1 MCTGS
6 GSPPAASLAAS
17 WSAGSS
23 IQASPVSVEKN
34 TRGPMVTMRPSC
46 SAARRWIERTS
57 LARCKLSRDS
67 RGVVDSCRVLRSVM
81 GSIPAQAPC
90 SRRSHHWSAQPSRRG
105 QMEIFTKLFGS
116 LLVFV
121 YHCFDRIVIHGYL
134 SALTRPEQVVHFVRE
149 LLGIPVVSKEVLSHR
164 TNDYQSWVEAFARN
178 HKIPIEWAGKGV
190 RKEDYVLPALRRMEK
205 RKAYGVYFIFKS
217 MEQGRTFRIS
227 VPKYPT
233 QDPNYRILAH
243 QTSRFTHYYFY
254 VRDEVLGPIIIR
266 VASFFPFH
274 ATYWLNGH
282 SFIEREL
289 KRAGIG
295 FHKND
300 NAFLAVDDVAAL
312 QAAADRLSPAV
323 IRKQLDY
330 WTLIL
335 GPKFSKKER
344 SEMGLS
350 RFYSIAQIEY
360 CRNFIFKRH
369 FPIHKIFER
378 SCEIGLWRLT
388 AHRISEIFGVRL
400 NKRLRGKLATVIE
413 QIEHGHHVFRA
424 YWKNSFLKQ
433 YEKFSRFLRNELV
446 SNNLHDFGLKKGL
459 NHLDVVRKRFQIITD
474 RFAGFQAQ
482 SLNVHA
488 DFPLL
493 QRIALPLTIGMVRV
507 PGIKIQDTRI
517 IRLLEVLLHG
527 GNTVGGWTAT
537 QIHEAVLTTFQL
549 SAKNYRL
556 NQLRYDLRKLKGH
569 GLLERDGRRYAY
581 RLSAKGLQVAL
592 LFLFFHKR
600 LCGPLANSRFHH
612 KPDPACR
619 PNSKLEA
626 AYHKA
631 DKAIQDIVDLLAA
644 A

>member
-1 MCTGS
+1 MERFIQLF
-6 GSPPAASLAAS
+6 ADFLSL
-17 WSAGSS
+17 
-23 IQASPVSVEKN
+23 
-34 TRGPMVTMRPSC
+34 
-46 SAARRWIERTS
+46 
-57 LARCKLSRDS
+57 
-67 RGVVDSCRVLRSVM
+67 
-81 GSIPAQAPC
+81 
-90 SRRSHHWSAQPSRRG
+90 
-105 QMEIFTKLFGS
+105 
-116 LLVFV
+116 V

-134 SALTRPEQVVHFVRE
+134 SGLSRPEQVVYFFRQV
-149 LLGIPVVSKEVLSHR
+149 LGIPVVSKEILSQR
-164 TNDYQSWVEAFARN
+164 TNDYRDWVEAYARN
-178 HKIPIEWAGKGV
+178 RKIPIEWAEKGT

-205 RKAYGVYFIFKS
+205 KNAYGVYFIFKS

-227 VPKYPT
+227 VPKFPT
-233 QDPNYRILAH
+233 KDSNHRILAH
-243 QTSRFTHYYFY
+243 QRSRFTHYYFY
-254 VRDEVLGPIIIR
+254 IRDAVLGPIIVR
-266 VASFFPFH
+266 VASFFPFP

-282 SFIEREL
+282 SFIEQEL
-289 KRAGIG
+289 KQKQIG
-295 FHKND
+295 FRKND
-300 NAFLAVDDVAAL
+300 NAFLAVDDVAEL
-312 QAAADRLSPAV
+312 QAAADRLSAE
-323 IRKQLDY
+323 IIGKQLDY
-330 WTLIL
+330 WTFLL

-344 SEMGLS
+344 SQMNLS
-350 RFYSIAQIEY
+350 RFYAIAQIEY

-378 SCEIGLWRLT
+378 SCELGLWRLT

-446 SNNLHDFGLKKGL
+446 SNNLRDFGLKKGL
-459 NHLDVVRKRFQIITD
+459 NHLDAVRKRFQIITD
-474 RFAGFQAQ
+474 RFADCQAHW
-482 SLNVHA
+482 LNVHV

-493 QRIALPLTIGMVRV
+493 QRLALPVTIGTVRY
-507 PGIKIQDTRI
+507 PGIKIHEPRI
-517 IRLLEVLLHG
+517 IRLMEVLLHG
-527 GNTVGGWTAT
+527 GTTVGGWTAK
-537 QIHEAVLTTFQL
+537 QIHQAVLTTFDLPAQT
-549 SAKNYRL
+549 YGL

-612 KPDPACR
+612 KPDPTCR

>member
-1 MCTGS
+1 ME
-6 GSPPAASLAAS
+6 LF
-17 WSAGSS
+17 
-23 IQASPVSVEKN
+23 
-34 TRGPMVTMRPSC
+34 TR
-46 SAARRWIERTS
+46 
-57 LARCKLSRDS
+57 
-67 RGVVDSCRVLRSVM
+67 
-81 GSIPAQAPC
+81 
-90 SRRSHHWSAQPSRRG
+90 
-105 QMEIFTKLFGS
+105 LFGD
-116 LLVFV
+116 LLTLV

-134 SALTRPEQVVHFVRE
+134 SGLSRPEQVVYFFRQV
-149 LLGIPVVSKEVLSHR
+149 LGIPVVSKDVLGQR
-164 TNDYQSWVEAFARN
+164 TGVYRDWVEAYARN
-178 HKIPIEWAGKGV
+178 HKIPIEWAEKGL
-190 RKEDYVLPALRRMEK
+190 RKEDHVLPALRRMEK
-205 RKAYGVYFIFKS
+205 RGAYGVYFIFKS
-217 MEQGRTFRIS
+217 MEQGRTFRIT

-233 QDPNYRILAH
+233 QDPNHRILAH
-243 QTSRFTHYYFY
+243 QRSRFTHYYFY
-254 VRDEVLGPIIIR
+254 IRDEVLGPIIVR

-282 SFIEREL
+282 SCIEQEL

-300 NAFLAVDDVAAL
+300 NAFLAVDDVSAL
-312 QAAADRLSPAV
+312 QAAADRLSPAL

-344 SEMGLS
+344 GQMNLS
-350 RFYSIAQIEY
+350 RFYAVAQIEY

-388 AHRISEIFGVRL
+388 ANRISEIFGVRL
-400 NKRLRGKLATVIE
+400 HKRVRGKLATVID

-424 YWKNSFLKQ
+424 YWKNAFLKQ
-433 YEKFSRFLRNELV
+433 YEKFSRFLRNELC
-446 SNNLHDFGLKKGL
+446 SNNLRDFGLKKGL
-459 NHLDVVRKRFQIITD
+459 DHLDAIRKRFQTITD
-474 RFAGFQAQ
+474 RFAGFQAEC
-482 SLNVHA
+482 LNVHV

-493 QRIALPLTIGMVRV
+493 QRLALPITIGSVRY
-507 PGIKIQDTRI
+507 PGIKIHDTRV

-527 GNTVGGWTAT
+527 GNTVGGWTAK
-537 QIHEAVLTTFQL
+537 QIHGAVLTTFQL
-549 SAKNYRL
+549 SPQTYGL

-569 GLLERDGRRYAY
+569 GLLERDGSRYAY
-581 RLSAKGLQVAL
+581 QLTAKGLQVAL

-600 LCGPLANSRFHH
+600 LCGPLANSRFHY
-612 KPDPACR
+612 KPDPAHR

-631 DKAIQDIVDLLAA
+631 DTAIQEIVDLLAA